1 MGAYASERSAP
12 MDKWRSWYMTTWV
25 EIFHRIDTSLTR
37 WMAKHGIR
45 LLRIS
50 IGVIF
55 FWFGM
60 LKFFP
65 GISPAED
72 FAAQTIELL
81 TLGSIPAA
89 TALFLLAVWEC
100 LIGLGLIFGV
110 FMRATL
116 FLLFTQMLG
125 TVTPLFLLP
134 HEVFTHFPYALTL
147 KGQYIVKNLVIISA
161 AFVIG
166 ATVRGGKLFAEPHQD
181 GTATGSSRN
190 LI

>member
-1 MGAYASERSAP
+1 
-12 MDKWRSWYMTTWV
+12 MTTMV
-25 EIFHRIDTSLTR
+25 NVFDRIDTYLTH
-37 WMAKHGIR
+37 WMAKQGIR

-81 TLGSIPAA
+81 TLGSIPAT
-89 TALFLLAVWEC
+89 TAVFLLAVWEV

-147 KGQYIVKNLVIISA
+147 KGQYIIKNIVVVSA
-161 AFVIG
+161 ALVIG
-166 ATVRGGKLFAEPHQD
+166 ATVRGGKLIAEPHHIVNQPP
-181 GTATGSSRN
+181 N
-190 LI
+190 KEK